1 MKWLLSLLIVAIGWI
16 AGSAGAQ
23 SQSISIVS
31 GSNQTGTVGTKLA
44 NPLIVRVRS
53 GNVAMVGVTVTFA
66 VTLNNGSVI
75 PTSAV
80 TDSTGRASTT
90 LMLGTAAGTNRV
102 VASAANI
109 GSVTFSATG
118 RAGPATIIS
127 LTPAT
132 ANSRAGVAA
141 SYSAAIKDQY
151 G

>member
-1 MKWLLSLLIVAIGWI
+1 MQRAGLGGIVNAGYCGWLGRCKRGLLLSLLIMAVGWM
-16 AGSAGAQ
+16 AGSPGAQ
-23 SQSISIVS
+23 AQSITVVS
-31 GSNQTGTVGTKLA
+31 GNNQTGTVGTNLP

-53 GNVAMVGVTVTFA
+53 GNVAMAGVTVTFA

-109 GSVTFSATG
+109 GSV
-118 RAGPATIIS
+118 
-127 LTPAT
+127 
-132 ANSRAGVAA
+132 
-141 SYSAAIKDQY
+141 
-151 G
+151 